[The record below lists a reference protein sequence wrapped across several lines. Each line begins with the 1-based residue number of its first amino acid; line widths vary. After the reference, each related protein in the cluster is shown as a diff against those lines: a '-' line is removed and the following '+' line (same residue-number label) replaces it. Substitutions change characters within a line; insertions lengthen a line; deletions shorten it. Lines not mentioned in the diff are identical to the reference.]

1 MATKLNVNIRT
12 LLTNCE
18 ELAKDEANYW
28 RLKKFIKSLDTMIEE
43 LKGCDDIGSN
53 LKVPDYTKRLNDL
66 KALTNYID
74 SPPPVKSLRSKLRP
88 AYEIGDD
95 ALKEV
100 QQLQSSKHHA
110 DLKKD
115 LLRDDTLRRRK
126 PDDSPTS
133 AENMGEAVKYYSEAQ
148 EKITEHML
156 SLTRNLKEQTET
168 ANRIIKRDTEIVS
181 KSTNMADR
189 NINSLNK
196 ETEKLEE
203 HSRNAWKCWMWLMF
217 AFVIAVFVGMV
228 LFMKIMK
235 KRKV

>member
-12 LLTNCE
+12 LLSNCE

-43 LKGCDDIGSN
+43 LKDHDDIGSN
-53 LKVPDYTKRLNDL
+53 LKIPDYTKRLNAL
-66 KALTNYID
+66 KILTNYFD

-88 AYEIGDD
+88 AHETGDD
-95 ALKEV
+95 ALKEM
-100 QQLQSSKHHA
+100 QQLQSSKHYA
-110 DLKKD
+110 DLRKE
-115 LLRDDTLRRRK
+115 LLNEDQLRRRR
-126 PDDSPTS
+126 PDES
-133 AENMGEAVKYYSEAQ
+133 ATNASGMNEAVKYYNEAQ

-168 ANRIIKRDTEIVS
+168 ANRIIKKDTEIVS
-181 KSTNMADR
+181 KSTSMADR

-196 ETEKLEE
+196 ETEKLAE

-217 AFVIAVFVGMV
+217 AFVITVFIGMV
-228 LFMKIMK
+228 LFMKVMK
-235 KRKV
+235 KKKV